1 MTKKPLKNKSHRMR
15 SQTKKLGPSSKN
27 PIKKKPIKKKSLKKK
42 PNKKK
47 KTPKKTKKG
56 VGIFNRLRKKINP
69 EYKLR
74 TIVFM
79 YNENNN
85 EGDSEIGAYYNN
97 PSSVGIGKAL
107 KKFRFNVNQVDISR
121 DRIVI
126 KEAYEEEG
134 TEFLEKF
141 ENKITFSINKYST
154 IPLGKGKFSL
164 KFWGE
169 NETVHQDIID
179 FFQPKK
185 EKFNEKFK
193 QVKNGKIPAQPIAQR
208 SAQPPL
214 TSEIKFSVSR
224 NEKLNNS
231 TNSTYLSDL

>member
-15 SQTKKLGPSSKN
+15 SQTKKLGLSSKN

-56 VGIFNRLRKKINP
+56 VGFFNRFRKKINP

-79 YNENNN
+79 YDEKSQIN
-85 EGDSEIGAYYNN
+85 AYYVKQDS
-97 PSSVGIGKAL
+97 PLEESHAL
-107 KKFRFNVNQVDISR
+107 KKFRFNVNQLEINK

-126 KEAYEEEG
+126 KEAYELGRKEPLTKLGSE
-134 TEFLEKF
+134 
-141 ENKITFSINKYST
+141 ISFSINKYST
-154 IPLGKGKFSL
+154 IPLGNGKFSL

-169 NETVHQDIID
+169 NDTIHQDIIA
-179 FFQPKK
+179 FFEPKK
-185 EKFNEKFK
+185 KKFNETLKK
-193 QVKNGKIPAQPIAQR
+193 VRNEKPSSQPIAQT
-208 SAQPPL
+208 SAQPTL
-214 TSEIKFSVSR
+214 TSGRKFSVSR
-224 NEKLNNS
+224 EQNSNNNS
-231 TNSTYLSDL
+231 SRTNILSEL